1 MVDGMNLVLAL
12 LPLCSIVHALLPF
25 KSCSRAENQSLTTTV
40 RQFEFKTERMN
51 YRFVK
56 IKRKY
61 MKYSLKAIVIEYA
74 FKINF

>member
-25 KSCSRAENQSLTTTV
+25 KSCSRAENQSLTTV
-40 RQFEFKTERMN
+40 RQFEFQTEWMN
-51 YRFVK
+51 YKFVK